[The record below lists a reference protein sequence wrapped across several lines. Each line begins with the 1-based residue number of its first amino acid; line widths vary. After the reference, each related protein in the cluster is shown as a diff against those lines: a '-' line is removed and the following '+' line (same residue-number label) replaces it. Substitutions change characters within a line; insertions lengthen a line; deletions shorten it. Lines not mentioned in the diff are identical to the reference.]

1 MPIGACADLCFQPQA
16 ELPAALVLK
25 RASLLANVTTIPELP
40 ARGRALLT
48 HTQLQAQPFGRLVLS
63 AYNGKKKAWAF
74 WSLKLPASGGKMQ
87 NRPKVRH
94 LAFFTGLFLFA
105 LYLLVYRGTGYG
117 TDSWFFAE
125 EMGRTLREGFERVKA
140 WHYLGFYAIG
150 APIVALS
157 QIVSNF
163 GTLQTLTF
171 IITISAAVNGVL
183 LLLLLYELG
192 YSEAISTTLA
202 IVYGLA
208 TQAWP
213 YSGYFLREP
222 LAATGLL
229 LATLMTIRYA
239 RRGGWHNLLASFVTF
254 AFACLVKRTVFF
266 LALFYAPYCSYAL
279 IKRREPH
286 LFWQWWGRLN
296 PLSRPILAAGC
307 SLAFAIALYLLV
319 KMYIP
324 FPQSIAEIV
333 PNLPDLIGPFVSPGW
348 GLLFFNPIFLLV
360 LLGIPSFL
368 GRTGMEGVFAFGS
381 GLAYAFASSKHP
393 IWWGTWNWGPRQL
406 NPVLPLLLLP
416 LGETIRAYAGKKFF
430 RICFGFLVT
439 VSAMLAFAQCLVPY
453 PFYEQAFLAGISER
467 EFIWNFRTS
476 PPLNQWRFLRL
487 EAFEVAWGGS
497 EGFNFSLLA
506 ILTAFALLCGVLLLK
521 SYRKPG
527 HMPTLY
533 FVLGPLFA
541 CLLIAFT
548 LHTSY
553 RDSDYG
559 GESGF
564 PEAALV
570 LRKEKRP
577 EDKLIVYMWGEPPW
591 LYIPRMAMVN
601 YCKGECPPY
610 IVLIKDQFID
620 GKPDW
625 ENALYNLLEG
635 AGRVWVI
642 MQGLSE
648 LAPERPVEF
657 ALAEKLYF
665 AETKWTGP
673 SVRLTRFDA
682 AKGALL
688 KAGEAPTFEGI
699 DNLTLQS
706 FQVKGLPD
714 KASFYVELNWR
725 TEAAE
730 LPALNVS
737 IQLLNQSG
745 QLISQL
751 DAPLALLVSPDKLKA
766 GEFTTR
772 YALEVLSK
780 GRGELSKLIAVVY
793 DPATMQRV
801 AFKGLGDY
809 LELWSKGQG
818 E

>member
-1 MPIGACADLCFQPQA
+1 
-16 ELPAALVLK
+16 V
-25 RASLLANVTTIPELP
+25 
-40 ARGRALLT
+40 
-48 HTQLQAQPFGRLVLS
+48 QLQVHLFGRLVFS
-63 AYNGKKKAWAF
+63 AYNDGGRENF
-74 WSLKLPASGGKMQ
+74 PASGGEMP
-87 NRPKVRH
+87 NRPNIRH

-105 LYLLVYRGTGYG
+105 LYLWVYRGTGYG

-125 EMGRTLREGFERVKA
+125 EMGRILREGFQGLKG
-140 WHYLGFYAIG
+140 YLYYLAFYATGI
-150 APIVALS
+150 PIVALS
-157 QIVSNF
+157 QVVNSF
-163 GTLQTLTF
+163 GTLQALTF
-171 IITISAAVNGVL
+171 IICLSTAVNGVL
-183 LLLLLYELG
+183 ILLLLYELG
-192 YSEAISTTLA
+192 YGETISATVA

-213 YSGYFLREP
+213 YSGYLFREP

-229 LATLMTIRYA
+229 LAILMAIRYA
-239 RRGGWHNLLASFVTF
+239 RRGGWRNLLASFISF
-254 AFACLVKRTVFF
+254 AFACLAKRTVLF
-266 LALFYAPYCSYAL
+266 LLLLYAPYCGYAL
-279 IKRREPH
+279 LKRKEPQF
-286 LFWQWWGRLN
+286 FWQWWGRLN
-296 PLSRPILAAGC
+296 FFIRIIASVGSFLA
-307 SLAFAIALYLLV
+307 LAVGSHFLL
-319 KMYIP
+319 KISIP
-324 FPQSIAEIV
+324 FPRSITELM
-333 PNLPDLIGPFVSPGW
+333 PDLRDLIGPFVSPGW
-348 GLLFFNPIFLLV
+348 GLFFFNPVFLLI
-360 LLGIPSFL
+360 LPGIPMFL
-368 GRTGMEGVFAFGS
+368 GRTSVEGAFAFGS

-416 LGETIRAYAGKKFF
+416 LGETIRVYAGKKFF
-430 RICFGFLVT
+430 RVCFGLLVT

-487 EAFEVAWGGS
+487 NAFGVAWGGP
-497 EGFNFSLLA
+497 EGFNYGLLA
-506 ILTAFALLCGVLLLK
+506 VSTAFALLCGILLLK
-521 SYRKPG
+521 SYRNPG
-527 HMPTLY
+527 PIPNYY
-533 FVLGPLFA
+533 FVLAPLSA
-541 CLLIAFT
+541 CLIIAFA

-559 GESGF
+559 GKSGF
-564 PEAALV
+564 PEAALI

-577 EDKLIVYMWGEPPW
+577 EDKLIIYMWGEPPW

-625 ENALYNLLEG
+625 ENTLYNLLEG

-648 LAPERPVEF
+648 SAPERPVEF
-657 ALAEKLYF
+657 ALAEKFYY
-665 AETKWTGP
+665 AETKWPGP
-673 SVRLTRFDA
+673 SVRLVRFDA

-688 KAGEAPTFEGI
+688 KAGEAPPFEGL
-699 DNLTLQS
+699 DSLTLRR
-706 FQVKGLPD
+706 FQVIGLPD
-714 KASFYVELNWR
+714 KASFYVELNWH

-730 LPALNVS
+730 LPPLNVS

-751 DAPLALLVSPDKLKA
+751 DAPLALLVSPDKLKT

-772 YALEVLSK
+772 YALGVLPE
-780 GRGELSKLIAVVY
+780 GAGEPSRLIAVVY
-793 DPATMQRV
+793 NPATMQRL

-809 LELWSKGQG
+809 LELWSKSQG